1 MVFGWLMGF
10 LFWRVNAFYIRR
22 RGALCA
28 ERWGY
33 EKHTHNM
40 EKSKEIGECKEAGG
54 NIWDVKMGGLSGEV
68 ALRGAWRTE
77 GIHPRSEFISSD
89 LEPSNLNPDDVQN
102 PPPN

>member
-1 MVFGWLMGF
+1 MVFGWLMVF
-10 LFWRVNAFYIRR
+10 LFLGVMLFHIRR
-22 RGALCA
+22 GGAVRA

-68 ALRGAWRTE
+68 ALRGA
-77 GIHPRSEFISSD
+77 
-89 LEPSNLNPDDVQN
+89 
-102 PPPN
+102 